1 MRLHQL
7 LRELDPRFNFTG
19 IADVEIGGVCEDSRR
34 LQAGDVF
41 VARTG
46 RKDDGARFI
55 AQAIER
61 GAAAVIAAA
70 PAIDCPATQ
79 VVVPDPGAITAML
92 GHIFYRHPSR
102 SIRAIAVTGTNGKTT
117 TTYVLRHVLNKV
129 DVRCGLI
136 GTVET
141 DDGRNRREATMTT
154 PGAIE
159 LARLLAAIRDNGCG
173 ACAMETSSH
182 ALDQGR
188 VDGIRFAGAAFTNLT
203 RDHMDYHGNMEN
215 YAAAKAKLFEM
226 LDEDAIAVVNAED
239 GWSAR
244 MVAGCKARV
253 VRFGFGAEADYSA
266 RDIAMTSQGSRFI
279 LHTPD
284 GSAEVGLGMIGRHNI
299 ANAITAAALLGEVFR
314 LTVHQIAAGLQDAQG
329 APGRLQAVRCGQSF
343 AVLVDYA
350 HTDDALEKVLTA
362 LRPLT
367 RGKLRVMFGCGGDRD
382 RTKRPL
388 MARVAQRLADVVY
401 VTSDNPRTEKPGDII
416 EQIVA
421 GFEQPAGKSV
431 IIQPDRRAAIVNILE
446 DAKGGDV
453 VLLAGKGHENY
464 QVVGHVKHH
473 FDDVEEAMDVL
484 RKASF
489 SI

>member
-7 LRELDPRFNFTG
+7 LRELDPRFDFTG
-19 IADVEIGGVCEDSRR
+19 IADVEISGICEDSRC
-34 LQAGDVF
+34 LQAGDLF
-41 VARTG
+41 VARAGT
-46 RKDDGARFI
+46 KSQGASFI

-70 PAIDCPATQ
+70 PALDCPATL
-79 VVVPDPGAITAML
+79 VVVPDPAAITAKL
-92 GHIFYRHPSR
+92 AHIFYRHPSK
-102 SIRAIAVTGTNGKTT
+102 SIRPVAVTGTNGKTT
-117 TTYVLRHVLNKV
+117 TTYVLRHVLNKMN
-129 DVRCGLI
+129 VRCGLI

-141 DDGRNRREATMTT
+141 DNGRDRREATLTT
-154 PGAIE
+154 PGAVE
-159 LARLLAAIRDNGCG
+159 LAKLLAAIRDNGCR

-203 RDHMDYHGNMEN
+203 RDHLDYHGNMEN

-226 LDEDAIAVVNAED
+226 LDEDAIAVVNADD
-239 GWSAR
+239 GWSQR

-253 VRFGFGAEADYSA
+253 VRFGFGAQADYSA

-299 ANAITAAALLGEVFR
+299 ANAMTAAALLGEVFR

-329 APGRLQAVRCGQSF
+329 APGRLQAVRCGQPF

-367 RGKLRVMFGCGGDRD
+367 RAKLRVLFGCGGDRD
-382 RTKRPL
+382 RSKRPL
-388 MARVAQRLADVVY
+388 MARVAQRVADVVY
-401 VTSDNPRTEKPGDII
+401 LTSDNPRTEKPGDII
-416 EQIVA
+416 EQVLA
-421 GFEQPAGKSV
+421 GFQQPSQKTV
-431 IIQPDRRAAIVNILE
+431 IVQPDRRAAIAQILA

-464 QVVGHVKHH
+464 QLVGQVKHH